1 MHMISDVSAVEK
13 ETMPKR
19 RKEVQCH
26 HPTARNQF
34 PKGLLF
40 DEKMHFLSEL
50 LWPGDFL
57 LTKN

>member
-1 MHMISDVSAVEK
+1 MHMISDVSAVAM

-19 RKEVQCH
+19 RKEAQSH

-34 PKGLLF
+34 PKRLLF
-40 DEKMHFLSEL
+40 DEKMHFLLEL
-50 LWPGDFL
+50 FRLGDFL